1 MIAAPADWVD
11 RDLDRDLDLYIDI
24 GFGLD
29 LGLGLGRPP
38 SLEEGKLMPFLA
50 DRWNIQPKHPWLRGQ
65 RPERPAR
72 YDEETGMW
80 NIYGYAEA
88 VQVLSDPTTFT
99 SDITKYFVRDDVDVS
114 ALEGNLVRMDPPDHG
129 RLRRIVSHAF
139 TPKIISSLEPRIADI
154 THQLLD
160 EIEGKEDFDLVEDL
174 AFPLPVIVI
183 TELLGVPSSDRPLF
197 REWVDKMFSNESTV
211 SLVANEEELR
221 QMVAEGLELNAQMQA
236 YIHEHAAER
245 RTKPRE
251 DLLTKLVQA
260 EVEGQRLTDAQV
272 ANFTS
277 LLLAAGHIT
286 TTMLLGNTMLCLDD
300 EPEQRERV
308 RRDRRLL
315 PGAIE
320 ESVRCLAPLSSVFR
334 ATTSEVRLGGERIEA
349 GQVLAV
355 SLSAANRDVAQF
367 ERPELFDVTRD
378 PNPHLGF
385 GRGVHFC
392 LGAPLG
398 RLEGRIALNI
408 LLDRL
413 PEFQTDPKNPPVF
426 MPSPEMTGAR
436 SLPLRTPEGVRAR

>member
-1 MIAAPADWVD
+1 M
-11 RDLDRDLDLYIDI
+11 
-24 GFGLD
+24 
-29 LGLGLGRPP
+29 
-38 SLEEGKLMPFLA
+38 SFLA
-50 DRWNIQPKHPWLRGQ
+50 NRWDIQPKHPWLRGQ
-65 RPERPAR
+65 RPERPTR

-80 NIYGYAEA
+80 NVYGYAEA
-88 VQVLSDPTTFT
+88 IQVLSDPATYS
-99 SDITKYFVRDDVDVS
+99 SDITKYFVRSDVDVS

-129 RLRRIVSHAF
+129 QLRSIVGHAF
-139 TPKIISSLEPRIADI
+139 TPKIISNLEPRIAEI

-160 EIEGKEDFDLVEDL
+160 ELEGKDSFDLVEDL

-197 REWVDKMFSNESTV
+197 REWVDRMFSNESTV
-211 SLVANEEELR
+211 SLVSNEEELR
-221 QMVAEGLELNAQMQA
+221 QMVQEGLELNAEMQA
-236 YIHEHAAER
+236 YIHEHAAKR
-245 RTKPRE
+245 RTEPRE

-260 EVEGQRLTDAQV
+260 DVEGRQLTDAQI
-272 ANFTS
+272 ANFAT

-286 TTMLLGNTMLCLDD
+286 TTMLLGNTILCLDD
-300 EPEQRERV
+300 EPDQLELVRE
-308 RRDRRLL
+308 DRGLL

-413 PEFQTDPKNPPVF
+413 PEFRTDPENPPVF

-436 SLPLRTPEGVRAR
+436 SLPLRTRKGVMAR